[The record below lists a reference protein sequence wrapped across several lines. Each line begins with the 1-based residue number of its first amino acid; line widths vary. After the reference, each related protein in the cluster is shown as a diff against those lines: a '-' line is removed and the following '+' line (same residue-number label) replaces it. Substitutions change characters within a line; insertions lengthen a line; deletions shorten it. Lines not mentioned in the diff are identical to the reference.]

1 MGGSFFAILPEL
13 RRPRQQ
19 PMGSLADFQTGG
31 WQVSKRGK
39 SLFYIVSR
47 VFVGLPLAF
56 VIPFVVLVAVWTL
69 SLRPTLSVLSLDWLA
84 TEPQKMNLVGAPDAG
99 NPNVTKGF
107 SEYLLQDIFS
117 KWNILHAFIAL
128 IIVLVYIGVIVVV
141 IYNVCVGV
149 NYLAARWK
157 LRRLSSLAVQPFT
170 PEPNPGLDN
179 PLRGKTI
186 GIVLAGGGAKG
197 AFQAGAMKAIY
208 RYLADRDALKDVKV
222 IAGTSIGSWNA
233 LFWLADLIEARP
245 PNTQA
250 SPLKNWWGSISLRS
264 LVAPAW
270 YLPGFRNAFFDTAA
284 WKQSFDALFK
294 EQCEI
299 RDRLLGSKIRYYLT
313 RHQVDT
319 GTLACTT
326 NSPDAKKLI
335 ESITER
341 VTPTELTPP
350 VKPEEKD
357 FAGDADRFSS
367 AKQEYEKAAG
377 AFMEKLKTAV
387 FASMDLPPLF
397 PYVKIGRD
405 LFEDGG
411 VIDNLPIMFAAM
423 EGCDFLFVLPLN
435 ADFNAKPDQR
445 SIIRRLARI
454 MDVRQGALERNS
466 LKGIYLYNE
475 LAALREHVKTL
486 KNTAAKSKGPQSE
499 TLQRALKRTHKEM
512 RILAVCP
519 QRTFVEDTIDTQE
532 FWKRY
537 KAAYVFDIME
547 EASTELLDSKDDL
560 TRQKRRLS
568 SLKLTKTKTGYL
580 TAIFDLITHTGGLN

>member
-1 MGGSFFAILPEL
+1 M
-13 RRPRQQ
+13 
-19 PMGSLADFQTGG
+19 
-31 WQVSKRGK
+31 SKRER
-39 SLFYIVSR
+39 SLIYIISR

-56 VIPFVVLVAVWTL
+56 VVPFILLVAVWTL
-69 SLRPTLSVLSLDWLA
+69 SLRPTLSVLHLNWLA
-84 TEPQKMNLVGAPDAG
+84 AEPQTMQLVGAPDVP
-99 NPNVTKGF
+99 NPDLTRGFFDYVLQNIF
-107 SEYLLQDIFS
+107 SERNIF
-117 KWNILHAFIAL
+117 HAFIAF
-128 IIVLVYIGVIVVV
+128 IIVLVYTGVIVVV
-141 IYNVCVGV
+141 IYNVCVGI
-149 NYLAARWK
+149 NHLATRWK
-157 LRRLSSLAVQPFT
+157 ARRLLTPAVQPFA
-170 PEPNPGLDN
+170 PDPNPDLNN
-179 PLRGKTI
+179 PLRGKDI

-233 LFWLADLIEARP
+233 LFWLADLIEGRP
-245 PNTQA
+245 PMQA

-270 YLPGFRNAFFDTAA
+270 YLPGLRNAFFDTAA

-294 EQCEI
+294 GQPEI
-299 RDRLLGSKIRYYLT
+299 RDHLLNSKIRYYLT
-313 RHQVDT
+313 RHQVNT

-335 ESITER
+335 ESITGR
-341 VTPTELTPP
+341 VETPTVLKPP
-350 VKPEEKD
+350 IKPKEKD
-357 FAGDADRFSS
+357 FTGDADGFMC
-367 AKQEYEKAAG
+367 AKQEFEKAAS
-377 AFMEKLKTAV
+377 AFMEQLKIAV

-397 PYVKIGRD
+397 PYVQIGRD

-435 ADFNAKPDQR
+435 ADFNANPDRR

-486 KNTAAKSKGPQSE
+486 KNTSAESKDQQSE
-499 TLQRALKRTHKEM
+499 TLKRALNRTHKEM

-519 QRTFVEDTIDTQE
+519 QRTFVEDNIDTQE
-532 FWKRY
+532 FWKTN
-537 KAAYVFDIME
+537 KATRVFDIME
-547 EASTELLDSKDDL
+547 EATTDLLDSKDFDPVHE
-560 TRQKRRLS
+560 KIVIYEIGEFKNRLPNS
-568 SLKLTKTKTGYL
+568 N
-580 TAIFDLITHTGGLN
+580 F

>member
-1 MGGSFFAILPEL
+1 MRDTSQG
-13 RRPRQQ
+13 
-19 PMGSLADFQTGG
+19 LAATSACTGG
-31 WQVSKRGK
+31 QQVSKRGR
-39 SLFYIVSR
+39 SLFYVIAR

-56 VIPFVVLVAVWTL
+56 VVPFILLVAVWTL
-69 SLRPTLSVLSLDWLA
+69 SFRSTISVLRLDWLA
-84 TEPQKMNLVGAPDAG
+84 TEPQKMKLVAQPDAG
-99 NPNVTKGF
+99 NPDVTKGF
-107 SEYLLQDIFS
+107 SEYLLEDIFS
-117 KWNILHAFIAL
+117 ERNIFHAFVAF
-128 IIVLVYIGVIVVV
+128 IIVLVYIGIIVVV
-141 IYNVCVGV
+141 IYNVCVGI

-157 LRRLSSLAVQPFT
+157 LRRVSTPAVQPFT
-170 PEPNPGLDN
+170 PDPKRGLDN

-208 RYLADRDALKDVKV
+208 RYLADRDALTDVKV

-233 LFWLADLIEARP
+233 LFWLADLIEVRTS
-245 PNTQA
+245 NTQP

-294 EQCEI
+294 EQPEI
-299 RDRLLGSKIRYYLT
+299 RDHLLGSKIRYYLT

-326 NSPDAKKLI
+326 NSPDANKLI
-335 ESITER
+335 KSITER
-341 VTPTELTPP
+341 ATPTVLTPP
-350 VKPEEKD
+350 VKPDEKD
-357 FAGDADRFSS
+357 FAGDADRFIC
-367 AKQEYEKAAG
+367 AKQEFEKAAG
-377 AFMEKLKTAV
+377 AFMDELKTAV

-397 PYVKIGRD
+397 PYVKIGPD

-445 SIIRRLARI
+445 SIIRRLARV

-475 LAALREHVKTL
+475 LAALREHVEKL
-486 KNTAAKSKGPQSE
+486 KSAAAKSKGPQSE

-519 QRTFVEDTIDTQE
+519 QRSFVEDSIDTQE
-532 FWKRY
+532 FWKRK
-537 KAAYVFDIME
+537 KASDVFDIME
-547 EASTELLDSKDDL
+547 DATTKLLYSDDFDP
-560 TRQKRRLS
+560 TNEQIVIYEINEYKGRLPNRN
-568 SLKLTKTKTGYL
+568 
-580 TAIFDLITHTGGLN
+580 F